1 MDIIDEFTDRFG
13 EPPKEVVAL
22 TKLSLLRALSEKCRI
37 RRTEQKDGR
46 LIFSPEMPD
55 LAAWSEV
62 FEKVPGL
69 MLRGAP
75 TPTVTYRLAKG
86 QKGEDEALKIL
97 LLYCRASKNET
108 QGGLTPQ

>member
-13 EPPKEVVAL
+13 EPPREVVTL
-22 TKLSLLRALSEKCRI
+22 TKLSLVRALSEKCRI

-46 LIFSPEMPD
+46 LILTPEAPD

-62 FEKVPGL
+62 FDKIPGL

-75 TPTVTYRLAKG
+75 TPTVTYRLGKG
-86 QKGEDEALKIL
+86 QKGEDEAIRIL
-97 LLYCRASKNET
+97 TCYLAAKEAET
-108 QGGLTPQ
+108 KGES